1 MKPHCLAEIIPEHF
15 FFLSYI
21 LPTASLRK
29 GSIFGEIS
37 LLAVAGGNRRTADVR
52 SSGYSDLFIL
62 SKHDLDETLRDFPE
76 MRKLLTKRAVEILNK
91 TGQRQTKEER
101 VQDRERKAVIFKNP
115 QVLQVYADYWLD
127 IDIGT
132 YVDKQ
137 NKFVGTTMRLFNAI
151 FFSIIFSFYG

>member
-1 MKPHCLAEIIPEHF
+1 MIVYVVTVPHQLRPGI
-15 FFLSYI
+15 
-21 LPTASLRK
+21 PTASLRK

-91 TGQRQTKEER
+91 TGQREPKEKLIEN
-101 VQDRERKAVIFKNP
+101 REKEAVIFENP
-115 QVLQVYADYWLD
+115 QV
-127 IDIGT
+127 
-132 YVDKQ
+132 
-137 NKFVGTTMRLFNAI
+137 
-151 FFSIIFSFYG
+151 